1 MLGLIL
7 RRLLIAIPTML
18 VIIAVTFFMMRS
30 APGSP
35 FQGERALPKEI
46 ELRVKEHFGLN
57 KPWNEQFVDYVVGL
71 TTRFD
76 MGPSMKYKDK
86 DVQQI
91 IAEGFPTSATIGG
104 LSIVIAI
111 FVGGLLGVM
120 AALRQNRPQDYVV
133 MGIALIGV
141 CVPPLVMGPL
151 MALLFGVTLQWTPT
165 AGLYRDQFT
174 LQHLLLPVLT
184 LSLPQ
189 IAIVSRLMRSSM
201 IEAMK
206 SNAIRT
212 ARAKGLPEHQ
222 VIWRHALPVASLPIV
237 SYLGPALAGV
247 MAGSFVIESVFGLPG
262 IGTNFVRGA
271 EQRDYTLVMGVVL
284 LYAGLVILF
293 NLVADVL
300 YGVLDP
306 KARSGT
312 R

>member
-1 MLGLIL
+1 MLGLIV
-7 RRLLIAIPTML
+7 RRLLIAVPTL
-18 VIIAVTFFMMRS
+18 FVIIAATFFLMRA

-35 FQGERALPKEI
+35 FSSERQLAPEI
-46 ELRVKEHFGLN
+46 EARMKAHFNLDV
-57 KPWNEQFVDYVVGL
+57 PVHEQFGIYV
-71 TTRFD
+71 TRLVTQFD
-76 MGPSMKYKDK
+76 LGPSMKYKDK

-91 IAEGFPTSATIGG
+91 IAEGFPTSAMIGG
-104 LSIVIAI
+104 LAILMALVI
-111 FVGGLLGVM
+111 GGLLGVM

-133 MGIALIGV
+133 MTIALIGV

-151 MALLFGVTLQWTPT
+151 MSLLFGVTLNWTPT

-174 LQHLLLPVLT
+174 LQHLLLPVVT
-184 LSLPQ
+184 LALPQ

-201 IEAMK
+201 LEAMK

-212 ARAKGLPEHQ
+212 ARAKGLPEWQ

-247 MAGSFVIESVFGLPG
+247 MAGSFVIETVFGLPG

-271 EQRDYTLVMGVVL
+271 EQRDYSLVMGVVI
-284 LYAGLVILF
+284 LYATMVILF

-306 KARSGT
+306 KARTSP

>member
-1 MLGLIL
+1 MLGLIF
-7 RRLLIAIPTML
+7 RRLLIAIPTL
-18 VIIAVTFFMMRS
+18 LAIIALTFFMMRS

-35 FQGERALPKEI
+35 FVGERALPKEI
-46 ELRVKEHFGLN
+46 EQRVNAHFGLD
-57 KPWNEQFVDYVVGL
+57 KPWQDQFVDYVVRL
-71 TTRFD
+71 TTQFD

-91 IAEGFPTSATIGG
+91 IAEGFPTSAMVGG
-104 LSIVIAI
+104 LAIFLAI
-111 FVGGLLGVM
+111 FVGGLMGVM
-120 AALRQNRPQDYVV
+120 AALRQNRPQDYTV
-133 MGIALIGV
+133 MAIALVGV

-151 MALLFGVTLQWTPT
+151 MSLLFGVSLGWTPA

-174 LQHLLLPVLT
+174 FQHLLLPVVT
-184 LSLPQ
+184 LALPQ

-212 ARAKGLPEHQ
+212 ARAKGLPESQ

-271 EQRDYTLVMGVVL
+271 EQRDYTLVMGVVI
-284 LYAGLVILF
+284 LYAAMVILF

-306 KARSGT
+306 KART
-312 R
+312 AK

>member
-7 RRLLIAIPTML
+7 RRLLIAIPTL
-18 VIIAVTFFMMRS
+18 FVIIAATFFLMRA

-35 FQGERALPKEI
+35 FVGERALAPEI
-46 ELRVKEHFGLN
+46 EKRIQAHFGLD
-57 KPWNEQFVDYVVGL
+57 KPLNEQFTDYV
-71 TTRFD
+71 TRLVTQFD
-76 MGPSMKYKDK
+76 LGPSMKYKDK

-91 IAEGFPTSATIGG
+91 IAEGFPTSAMVGG
-104 LSIVIAI
+104 LSILLAI
-111 FVGGLLGVM
+111 LIGGLLGVM
-120 AALRQNRPQDYVV
+120 AALRQNRPQDYAV
-133 MGIALIGV
+133 MAVALIGV

-151 MALLFGVTLQWTPT
+151 MSLLFGVTLNWTPT

-174 LQHLLLPVLT
+174 FQHLFLPVLT
-184 LSLPQ
+184 LALPQ

-212 ARAKGLPEHQ
+212 ARAKGLPEWQ

-237 SYLGPALAGV
+237 SYIGPALAGV
-247 MAGSFVIESVFGLPG
+247 MAGSFVIETVFGLPG

-271 EQRDYTLVMGVVL
+271 EQRDYTLVMGVVI
-284 LYAGLVILF
+284 LYAAMVIVF
-293 NLVADVL
+293 NLIADVL

-306 KARSGT
+306 KARST
-312 R
+312 AK

>member
-1 MLGLIL
+1 MFGLIL
-7 RRLLIAIPTML
+7 RRLLIAIPTL
-18 VIIAVTFFMMRS
+18 FVIIAATFFLMRA

-35 FQGERALPKEI
+35 FTSERQLAPEI
-46 ELRVKEHFGLN
+46 ERRVLERYGLD
-57 KPWNEQFVDYVVGL
+57 KPVQDQFRDYVVQL
-71 TTRFD
+71 VTKFD
-76 MGPSMKYKDK
+76 LGPSLKYKDK

-91 IAEGFPTSATIGG
+91 IAEGFPTSATIGA
-104 LSIVIAI
+104 LSIALAI
-111 FVGGLLGVM
+111 LLGGALGVM
-120 AALRQNRPQDYVV
+120 AALRQNRPQDYLV
-133 MGIALIGV
+133 MGVALIGV
-141 CVPPLVMGPL
+141 CVPPLVMGPVL
-151 MALLFGVTLQWTPT
+151 SLIFGVTLNWTPT

-174 LQHLLLPVLT
+174 FQHLVLPILT

-212 ARAKGLPEHQ
+212 ARAKGLPEWQ

-271 EQRDYTLVMGVVL
+271 EQRDYTLVMGVVI
-284 LYAGLVILF
+284 LYAGMVILF
-293 NLVADVL
+293 NLAADVI
-300 YGVLDP
+300 YGLLDP
-306 KARSGT
+306 KARSAT